1 MPPVHLAEM
10 ITIQLLILRY
20 QDAMNTLSNERWQQL
35 TGKEVLGCR
44 PKVPVG
50 FVQLPDAVLNGHL
63 GGRGEK

>member
-35 TGKEVLGCR
+35 TGKKVLGCR